1 MGACRIW
8 ADASATDRADERRS
22 LFEEAAGVGLYR
34 DRRHSTAR
42 RLEETANDLQR
53 LEDLIEADPAAEPP
67 LYAAAAE
74 FLADLHR
81 HSAPDGLVAQ
91 TRAIEAVAV
100 ALDLKIAVKGSTSL
114 DDPASV
120 TDPTGFNSSA
130 DTIIGHVLQVV
141 HANPDYDL
149 QLLASFPGGLQAMED
164 QVVQI
169 LAGTHPRGSSIL
181 ATVEDATYHERLL
194 AHVRAFRARPADA
207 APLLRDNVAG
217 NPRFA
222 QLERTFGELTGAMRY
237 FSKLPRDLAGAVR
250 HLVRVRE
257 FPAELAAG

>member
-1 MGACRIW
+1 MTP
-8 ADASATDRADERRS
+8 DPQRS
-22 LFEEAAGVGLYR
+22 VPP
-34 DRRHSTAR
+34 
-42 RLEETANDLQR
+42 RLH
-53 LEDLIEADPAAEPP
+53 EPP
-67 LYAAAAE
+67 LRLLRRALGDGPTRREKLRRLVGSLRQYGDEQQVGLRMRHLQASGYIDEIPTRLQRIVGAIDMLRFFIVPCAADYYRSLGIN
-74 FLADLHR
+74 FHFHTLLR
-81 HSAPDGLVAQ
+81 F
-91 TRAIEAVAV
+91 
-100 ALDLKIAVKGSTSL
+100 L
-114 DDPASV
+114 DDPTSL
-120 TDPTGFNSSA
+120 TDPTGFNSTR